1 MKQFSHIFSLLFFLT
16 VNAQDSDLIP
26 LVNQL
31 KTEIQ
36 SENDNAK
43 KLFLLDSLTS
53 VVRDKP
59 NFPYD
64 SIARTTIDLAI
75 KIDSFNLAAYNTT
88 NLINYYNNILGKPKT
103 GIAVFNTYFR
113 TLKNHISD
121 RNLASLYIDSGDS
134 FYFTKQ
140 VDSAMYH
147 YDKAI
152 SFAEKAK
159 DNRVKGFAI
168 LYKGYTYSDEGKFAL
183 ASATLKQ
190 ASEIFIKE
198 KDTFNV
204 IAAKNALALLYSANG
219 FLKEARQERK
229 ETIYL
234 AKTTKSYGQLIS
246 LYVNQANDLKKQGL
260 ESKRIESLHKAMLA
274 NKKSNY
280 FNYFNP
286 ILLSALTVA
295 YAENDSLEKAKQYLK
310 EIEKNEEQTKGIHK
324 TEYFKALKKLAFAEK
339 KYFKAKDLGIKHLE
353 LVSKSNDIKAKR
365 EAQEFLSN
373 VYENLNLP
381 SQAFLYYKAAKKI
394 EDSIQSVQKIK
405 ALAYY
410 QTLYETAK
418 RDQKI
423 KEQNG
428 KIILLDEQNKRKKQ
442 TLWFGGL
449 ILIALFSIV
458 FLWRSRR
465 FSLKKAQLQK
475 VFAQDLIRNV
485 ETERKRISSELHDSV
500 GQSLLLIK
508 NKVFLNNGQNQDTKI
523 IDDTIDEVR
532 NISQSLHPFQF
543 EKLGLLASIKNTVE
557 SFQKSSNIFYSEDI
571 DIEHLNI
578 SKDKEIFIFRM
589 IQECLNNVEKHSKA
603 KACNII
609 VKNLNDSVL
618 FQIKDNG
625 IGFDVSENSEIL
637 NSLGLKTL
645 KERTQII
652 GAQLSINSTKGKG
665 TTIQIKV
672 PIH

>member
-1 MKQFSHIFSLLFFLT
+1 MKQFLHIFSLLFFLS
-16 VNAQDSDLIP
+16 VNAQDSDLQTLI
-26 LVNQL
+26 NQL
-31 KTEIQ
+31 ETKIQ
-36 SENDNAK
+36 SEDDDAK

-53 VVRDKP
+53 VVRDKS
-59 NFPYD
+59 NFAYD

-103 GIAVFNTYFR
+103 GIAIFNTYFW
-113 TLKNHISD
+113 TLKHHISD

-140 VDSAMYH
+140 VDSAMQH

-152 SFAEKAK
+152 SYAEKAK

-183 ASATLKQ
+183 ASETLKQ
-190 ASEIFIKE
+190 ASEIFITE

-234 AKTTKSYGQLIS
+234 AKITKSYGQLIS

-260 ESKRIESLHKAMLA
+260 ENKRIESLHKAMLA

-295 YAENDSLEKAKQYLK
+295 YAENDSLEKAKHYLK
-310 EIEKNEEQTKGIHK
+310 KIENNEEQTKGIHE
-324 TEYFKALKKLAFAEK
+324 TEYFKALKKIAFAEK
-339 KYFKAKDLGIKHLE
+339 NYFKAKDLGIKHLE
-353 LVSKSNDIKAKR
+353 VVSKSNDIKAKK

-381 SQAFLYYKAAKKI
+381 SQAFLFYKAAKKI
-394 EDSIQSVQKIK
+394 EDSIQSVQKTK

-449 ILIALFSIV
+449 ALIALFSIA

-465 FSLKKAQLQK
+465 FSQKKAQLQK
-475 VFAQDLIRNV
+475 DFAQDLIKNV
-485 ETERKRISSELHDSV
+485 ETERKRISSELHDSI
-500 GQSLLLIK
+500 GHSLLLIK
-508 NKVFLNNGQNQDTKI
+508 NKVLLSDQPNQGTKL

-532 NISQSLHPFQF
+532 HISQNLHPFQF
-543 EKLGLLASIKNTVE
+543 EKLGLLASIKTTIKN
-557 SFQKSSNIFYSEDI
+557 FQKNSKIFYSEDI
-571 DIEHLNI
+571 DIESLNLA
-578 SKDKEIFIFRM
+578 KDKEIFVFRM

-603 KACNII
+603 KACNVMINN
-609 VKNLNDSVL
+609 KKDYVL

-625 IGFDVSENSEIL
+625 IGFDISENSKTL
-637 NSLGLKTL
+637 NSLGIKTL
-645 KERTQII
+645 KERAQII

-665 TTIQIKV
+665 TIIQIKV
-672 PIH
+672 PKY